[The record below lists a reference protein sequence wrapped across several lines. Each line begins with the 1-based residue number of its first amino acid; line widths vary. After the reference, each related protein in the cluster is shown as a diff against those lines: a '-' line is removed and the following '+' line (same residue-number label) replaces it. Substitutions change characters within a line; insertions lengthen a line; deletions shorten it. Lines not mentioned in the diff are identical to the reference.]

1 MPVMNIF
8 IMALLQAVSLPAP
21 AETPSAAAPTQ
32 QAAQQ
37 QQTPA
42 PSSQTTMSASS
53 MSYANPNRR
62 CHRDTA
68 TGSRLE
74 THRICVNR
82 EEATEMHEYS
92 RDALDHLTNPQ
103 MSIPN
108 N

>member
-1 MPVMNIF
+1 MLNIL
-8 IMALLQAVSLPAP
+8 IIAVLQAVSSPTP

-32 QAAQQ
+32 QAEQQ
-37 QQTPA
+37 QSSA
-42 PSSQTTMSASS
+42 ASSQTTMSASS
-53 MSYANPNRR
+53 MNYTNPNRR

-68 TGSRLE
+68 TGSSLE